1 MIALHI
7 MFWVAALVLGYTY
20 VGYPLLIR
28 VWAQLHGRPHD
39 RKAISPLVSLL
50 VVAHNEAPRILRRI
64 ENLLELDYEAD
75 RLEIVIASDGSSDAT
90 VALANTFRAAGV
102 RVEAFD
108 EHRGKPAVLNDVVPH
123 LRGDIVVLMD
133 VRQAIEKNA
142 IRALADNFADAGVG
156 AVSGELVLTGGEG
169 SHGANAGTTDDSM
182 GGSMDGVGFYWRYE
196 KFIRLSE
203 SRVDSTIGV
212 TGALYAIRR
221 ELFEPIP
228 ADTILDDVLIP
239 MQIARRGFR
248 VLFES
253 SALANEPLSGS
264 PTVEFRR
271 KVRTIAGNFQL
282 LVQHPWLL
290 NPLANR
296 LWLQTVS
303 HKLFR
308 LLCPAFLVL
317 LLIAN
322 LMLLEFLFYQVTLL
336 LQVLFYSAALVAQLA
351 PQVARKTA
359 LLSVPHAFCLLN
371 WSTVAGF
378 GRFIRGRQQV
388 TWARIKDPESN

>member
-1 MIALHI
+1 MMALHI
-7 MFWVAALVLGYTY
+7 TFWVAALVLGYTY

-28 VWAQLHGRPHD
+28 VWARLHGRPHE
-39 RKAISPLVSLL
+39 RKAMKPLVSLM

-90 VALANTFRAAGV
+90 VALANTFRTAGV

-108 EHRGKPAVLNDVVPH
+108 AHRGKPAVLNDVVPH
-123 LRGDIVVLMD
+123 LRGEIVVLMD
-133 VRQAIEKNA
+133 VRQSIAKNA
-142 IRALADNFADAGVG
+142 IRVLVENFADAGVG
-156 AVSGELVLTGGEG
+156 AVSGELVLTGGEDPRD
-169 SHGANAGTTDDSM
+169 ANVGVIK
-182 GGSMDGVGFYWRYE
+182 GSMDGVGFYWRYE

-203 SRVDSTIGV
+203 SRVDSTVGV

-239 MQIARRGFR
+239 MQIVRRGFR

-253 SALANEPLSGS
+253 SARASEPLSDNPGM
-264 PTVEFRR
+264 EFRR

-290 NPLANR
+290 NPFANR

-308 LLCPAFLVL
+308 LLCPVCLVL
-317 LLIAN
+317 VLIAN

-336 LQVLFYSAALVAQLA
+336 LQVLFYTAALIAHLA
-351 PQVARKTA
+351 PQLSRKSP

-378 GRFIRGRQQV
+378 IRFISGRQQV
-388 TWARIKDPESN
+388 TWTRLREPEPH